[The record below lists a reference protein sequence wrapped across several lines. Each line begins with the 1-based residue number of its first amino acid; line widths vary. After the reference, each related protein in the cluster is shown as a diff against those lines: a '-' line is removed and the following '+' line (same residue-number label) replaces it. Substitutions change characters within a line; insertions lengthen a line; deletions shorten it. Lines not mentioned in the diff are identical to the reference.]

1 MKKLICLFAVILLI
15 GCGAR
20 HQLSPEGYKI
30 SSVTDT
36 SKCQF
41 IKNVY
46 FEARA
51 STMIYYA
58 QVNTEKEGGDSYK
71 ILNISNEYAAGV
83 NIQMVNIEIWKCK
96 QSGSRNENIV
106 K

>member
-1 MKKLICLFAVILLI
+1 MKKLLCLLAIFLLV

-41 IKNVY
+41 IKNAY

-51 STMIYYA
+51 STITYYA
-58 QVNTEKEGGDSYK
+58 QVNTEMAGGDSYK
-71 ILNISNEYAAGV
+71 IINVASEYAAGV
-83 NIQMVNIEIWKCK
+83 NIQMVNIEVWKCK
-96 QSGSRNENIV
+96 
-106 K
+106 

>member
-1 MKKLICLFAVILLI
+1 MKKIFCLFVIILLT

-30 SSVTDT
+30 STVTDT

-41 IKNVY
+41 IKPAY

-51 STMIYYA
+51 STMTYYA
-58 QVNTEKEGGDSYK
+58 QVNTEMAGGDSYK
-71 ILNISNEYAAGV
+71 IINVASEYAAGI
-83 NIQMVNIEIWKCK
+83 NIQMVNIEIYKCK
-96 QSGSRNENIV
+96 ESGSS

>member
-1 MKKLICLFAVILLI
+1 MKKISVVLFVILLLI
-15 GCGAR
+15 GCGSH

-30 SSVTDT
+30 SSITDT

-41 IKNVY
+41 VKNAY

-58 QVNTEKEGGDSYK
+58 QVNTEMAGGDSYK
-71 ILNISNEYAAGV
+71 ILNISNEYAMGV
-83 NIQMVNIEIWKCK
+83 NIQMVNIEVWKCK
-96 QSGSRNENIV
+96 
-106 K
+106 